1 MKCCVQSTFI
11 LYKSV
16 SNKMHQ
22 LAVYILFHCR
32 ISLHVSGALC
42 AHHQEYIKLH
52 VQPLVQV
59 VAHATGLPHHGT

>member
-1 MKCCVQSTFI
+1 MR
-11 LYKSV
+11 
-16 SNKMHQ
+16 Q

-42 AHHQEYIKLH
+42 THHQEYLKLH

-59 VAHATGLPHHGT
+59 IECGRLIMYS